1 MTEQGLRPGRRR
13 FIAGAAAFAAGA
25 PWTAHGAGEQV
36 LVRTSGGSFQAAQ
49 EQAIFGPF
57 TAATGIKV
65 IPVPLS
71 TGKLREMLE
80 NGRIPVDAQ
89 FLVETHAI
97 ALDQAGFL
105 DRVDYDAMRFTN
117 PADIEPSVKKP
128 AMVGAMFLATVLV
141 YNKEA
146 FATRHPRTWADF
158 WDVRAFPGARS
169 LPDIKSGFVELEFAL
184 LADGVAPARL
194 YPLDVDR
201 ALRSLSRIRRSVTG
215 FWETGTEAMQLM
227 ERRDAVLGALWNG
240 RAQDLID
247 RGAPV
252 AMDWNQAK
260 RHNVYWSVLKGAP
273 NRDHAQR
280 FLDFALQPKVQAELA
295 RLSHYGPTNRQA
307 ARHIGPDVAA
317 KLPTTP
323 EHMRVSFDEDA
334 RWWLA
339 NLPRVTERWNAWLS
353 QAA

>member
-1 MTEQGLRPGRRR
+1 MVENGLRSGRRK
-13 FIAGAAAFAAGA
+13 FIAGAAALAAGA
-25 PWTAHGAGEQV
+25 PWIARGAGEQV

-49 EQAIFGPF
+49 DTAIFKPF

-89 FLVETHAI
+89 FLVETHQI
-97 ALDQAGFL
+97 AVDRAGFL
-105 DRVDYDAMRFTN
+105 DAIDYDAMRFTN
-117 PADIEPSVKKP
+117 PADIEPAVKKP
-128 AMVGAMFLATVLV
+128 SMVGAMSLSTVLV
-141 YNKEA
+141 YNKEV
-146 FATRHPRTWADF
+146 FAARPPRSWADF
-158 WDVRAFPGARS
+158 WDVRAFPGSRS

-184 LADGVAPARL
+184 LADGVTPAKL

-201 ALRSLSRIRRSVTG
+201 ALRSLTRIRRNVTG

-247 RGAPV
+247 RGAPI
-252 AMDWNQAK
+252 ALEWNQAK

-273 NRDHAQR
+273 NGGNAQR
-280 FLDFALQPKVQAELA
+280 FLDFALQPKVQAHLA
-295 RLSHYGPTNRQA
+295 QLSHYGPTNRQA
-307 ARHIGPDVAA
+307 ARHIAPDVAA
-317 KLPTTP
+317 KLPTAP
-323 EHMRVSFDEDA
+323 DHVRASFDEDA